1 MERLLKLSKTNMSV
15 DKVLALAQTIVTIQ
29 ITLHQNKQTISKT
42 ILIKRHQQIAPLF
55 SDESWVRS
63 DEVRGLNGYCR
74 GCRCAGIRVSQGRQ
88 ISRGLCAYTDVGICG
103 KLHLNAVEADG
114 INRAYGFGGIE
125 SAAVVLRDWLRNRY
139 TIEFPGT

>member
-1 MERLLKLSKTNMSV
+1 MSV

>member
-1 MERLLKLSKTNMSV
+1 MNLGY
-15 DKVLALAQTIVTIQ
+15 AVT
-29 ITLHQNKQTISKT
+29 KSG
-42 ILIKRHQQIAPLF
+42 
-55 SDESWVRS
+55 
-63 DEVRGLNGYCR
+63 GLNGYCR